1 MTRHRK
7 AWYEENKNKPGYK
20 EKLYESRIK
29 FKYGIGVGVV
39 NEMLYNQSN
48 RCAICEKEFVSKK
61 TTHIDHCHSTGK
73 IRGMLCEGCNIGL
86 GGFKDNVDILK
97 KAIEYLL
104 VSAKPTL
111 FISHERKSDSNTV

>member
-1 MTRHRK
+1 MGESTLPITTEERKEYNKRWREKNKEKMTRHRK

-48 RCAICEKEFVSKK
+48 RCAICEK
-61 TTHIDHCHSTGK
+61 
-73 IRGMLCEGCNIGL
+73 
-86 GGFKDNVDILK
+86 
-97 KAIEYLL
+97 
-104 VSAKPTL
+104 
-111 FISHERKSDSNTV
+111 